1 MPCYAIDGVMPVV
14 HRQAFVH
21 PTAVLIGDVVV
32 DAGAYIG
39 PLAVL
44 RADFGG
50 IRIGYHANVQD
61 NCVIHGFPQSVT
73 VVEDMGHIGHA
84 AILHGCKVGKNAMI
98 GMNSVILDDCEIG
111 ENAIIGANSTVTAK
125 TKIPANT
132 LALGSPAK
140 IIRELRVEEI
150 AWKTQGTQQYIE
162 LTQRCLHSLQEV
174 MPLNEQDLLL
184 PRKTYLDFHA
194 DHHTK

>member
-14 HRQAFVH
+14 HRHAFVH

-44 RADFGG
+44 HADFGG

-125 TKIPANT
+125 TKIPANS
-132 LALGSPAK
+132 LALDSPAK
-140 IIRELRVEEI
+140 IIRELRAEEI

-184 PRKTYLDFHA
+184 PRKTYLDFQA